1 MSLADEIL
9 AELRVPD
16 LPYPVGKGA
25 EPEADWRPLLAAC
38 WQSRSDETVIQVLKA
53 RTETWSM
60 RQVNAAYLAD
70 RMMDVFVRKSGLN
83 PVLIQAVA
91 RLRFW
96 LAWKLAAKGAE
107 ALAATAP
114 IKRWLDTLD
123 DLRGW
128 SDTGGRSSKQVLD
141 RLDAFHVAVWTAFDT
156 DDEVALNAFVDKWIQ
171 EAETQHERR
180 DRLRQRL
187 LETESGAARQRAA
200 DQRAKAMLGRVL
212 HGRQVPELIVDW
224 VDRYWQPLLRQIAL
238 EQGTDC
244 DAWRHAGRLLEWLV
258 WASDPALSDTDR
270 DRLYQV
276 GEQLTD
282 RIADVWQGVTG
293 KAFDADC
300 LDRIQSL
307 LVTRLQGQAPT
318 LVPAPSIDFDPVW
331 LESVDQ
337 AVPGGFIGQW
347 FVEGEGVEEQR
358 RFLFAEL
365 IESKELLWTNGNGV
379 KLAVTAVAEFLVAQE
394 NGHLQLLPPLN
405 SFADVLQDTLMSLG
419 KVLDVQ
425 RGQRKAAVEKARL
438 QAEALKKAREEAE
451 AKAREDAERKA
462 AAEATAK
469 ATAER
474 EAAEAQA
481 LKAAAEEEKR
491 VSELYAQV
499 DGVKLGGWIALTDDE
514 GTELR
519 LKLAVRINA
528 SGKLL
533 FVDRLGLNRREILRD
548 EMLRYL
554 QQGKVRILSSGAEF
568 EDTLSRV
575 VGRIRVGK
583 Q

>member
-1 MSLADEIL
+1 M
-9 AELRVPD
+9 
-16 LPYPVGKGA
+16 PYPVGRSA

-38 WQSRSDETVIQVLKA
+38 WQSRSDDTVIQILKA

-70 RMMDVFVRKSGLN
+70 RMMDVFVRKSGLS
-83 PVLIQAVA
+83 PVLIRAVA

-96 LAWKLAAKGAE
+96 LAWKLAAQGAE
-107 ALAATAP
+107 ALSPAAP

-141 RLDAFHVAVWTAFDT
+141 RLDAFHAAVWTAFDI
-156 DDEVALNAFVDKWIQ
+156 DDEGALDAFVDKWIQ

-200 DQRAKAMLGRVL
+200 DQRAKAVLGRVL
-212 HGRQVPELIVDW
+212 QGRQVPELIVDW
-224 VDRYWQPLLRQIAL
+224 VDRYWQPFLRRIAL
-238 EQGTDC
+238 EQGADC

-258 WASDPALSDTDR
+258 WAADPALSDADR

-282 RIADVWQGVTG
+282 RIAEVWQTVTG
-293 KAFDADC
+293 KAFDAEY

-307 LVTRLQGQAPT
+307 LVMRLQGQAPA

-331 LESVDQ
+331 LESGHQ
-337 AVPGGFIGQW
+337 AIPGGFIGQW
-347 FVEGEGVEEQR
+347 FVEGEGIEEQR

-365 IESKELLWTNGNGV
+365 AESRELLWTNGNGV
-379 KLAVTAVAEFLVAQE
+379 KLAVTTVAEFLAALE
-394 NGHLQLLPPLN
+394 SGRLQLLPPLN
-405 SFADVLQDTLMSLG
+405 SFADVLQDTLTGLG
-419 KVLDVQ
+419 KVLGAQ
-425 RGQRKAAVEKARL
+425 REQRKAAVEKARL
-438 QAEALKKAREEAE
+438 QAETLKKAREEAE
-451 AKAREDAERKA
+451 ARAQEEAERKA
-462 AAEATAK
+462 QADAAAK

-474 EAAEAQA
+474 EAAEALAQEV
-481 LKAAAEEEKR
+481 AAEEEKR
-491 VSELYAQV
+491 VSEWYAQV
-499 DGVKLGGWIALTDDE
+499 DAIKLGGWIALTDDE

-554 QQGKVRILSSGAEF
+554 QQGRVRILSSGAEF